1 MKLYFRQVVF
11 TIVFFVT
18 SGVASAQTYFLSV
31 QPVLPRDQIQHNYQP
46 LAKYLTETTGHT
58 IVIKSYRNF
67 LTYWARMQKAK
78 DMHFMLDAAHFTDYR
93 VQRKKYKV
101 LAKFPDTVSFTV
113 VTGEENFVFEMD
125 ELISKRIATMASP
138 GMGAVRLNGM
148 FPNPVRLPFYIEAS
162 DAVDAVNR
170 VLDGSVDAAI
180 IPSPLV
186 GNFEN
191 LNSVVSTEP
200 VPHMAFSASPEVPD
214 EVAVAVKNALL
225 DATKTPEGK
234 KMLED
239 MNIEYFEDADADL
252 YAGYGELLEGMF
264 GY

>member
-1 MKLYFRQVVF
+1 MKLRFQQVML
-11 TIVFFVT
+11 TILFIVT
-18 SGVASAQTYFLSV
+18 SGMATAETYFLSV
-31 QPVLPRDQIQHNYQP
+31 QPVLPREQIQKNYQP
-46 LAKYLTETTGHT
+46 LAEYLSDKTGHT
-58 IVIKSYRNF
+58 ISIKSYRNF
-67 LTYWARMQKAK
+67 LTYWARMQKAR
-78 DMHFMLDAAHFTDYR
+78 DMHFVLDGAHFTDYR

-113 VTGEENFVFEMD
+113 VTGEENFIFEMD
-125 ELISKRIATMASP
+125 ELTSKRIATMASP
-138 GMGAVRLNGM
+138 GMGAVRLGAM

-162 DAVDAVNR
+162 DAVDAVKR

-186 GNFEN
+186 GNFES

-214 EVAVAVKNALL
+214 EVVLAVKAALL
-225 DATKTPEGK
+225 DAVKTPEGK

-239 MNIEYFEDADADL
+239 MNIEYFEDADAKL
-252 YAGYGELLEGMF
+252 YAGYAELLEGMF